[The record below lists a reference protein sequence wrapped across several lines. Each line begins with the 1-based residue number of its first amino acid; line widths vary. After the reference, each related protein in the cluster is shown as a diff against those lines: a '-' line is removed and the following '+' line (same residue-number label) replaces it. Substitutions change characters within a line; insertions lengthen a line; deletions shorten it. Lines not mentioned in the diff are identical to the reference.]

1 MLIAPLILAIMVHVL
16 HVRILVMVIVVEN
29 HVQVIQPVLQAPVS
43 TILVKLVM
51 QQLKVSTVISNLVL
65 IVQIASL

>member
-1 MLIAPLILAIMVHVL
+1 MPQILAIMAHVL
-16 HVRILVMVIVVEN
+16 HVQIQVQVIVVES
-29 HVQVIQPVLQAPVS
+29 HVQVILHVLQAHVS

-51 QQLKVSTVISNLVL
+51 QLLKVSTVIFNLVL